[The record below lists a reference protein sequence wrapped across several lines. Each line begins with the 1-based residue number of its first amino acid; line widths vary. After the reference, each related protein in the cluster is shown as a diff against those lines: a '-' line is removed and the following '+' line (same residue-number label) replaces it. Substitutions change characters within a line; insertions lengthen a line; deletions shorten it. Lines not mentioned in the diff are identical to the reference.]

1 MITLSNI
8 LGIADFW
15 GWLQI
20 LGTII
25 GIFYIYRYK
34 NQIAKKYIKNIEKE
48 VYKTVGI
55 PATIL
60 FDSIHSSDYV
70 KTSKKYTKSNKEIK
84 HKRNVSELSKK
95 IVASRQKWRCKKCK
109 ELLDFTYEIDH
120 IVPLYKGG
128 GNELNN
134 LRALCRNCHGRVTLL
149 DKVA

>member
-1 MITLSNI
+1 MITLSSI

-25 GIFYIYRYK
+25 GIIYVYRYK
-34 NQIAKKYIKNIEKE
+34 NHIAQKYIKNIEKD
-48 VYKTVGI
+48 VYKSVGI

-60 FDSIHSSDYV
+60 FDSI
-70 KTSKKYTKSNKEIK
+70 KNTNKKTKSSNSYK

-120 IVPLYKGG
+120 VVPLYKGG
-128 GNELNN
+128 SNELNN
-134 LRALCRNCHGRVTLL
+134 LRALCRNCHGRITLL
-149 DKVA
+149 DRAM